1 MAYYFGNPRGDAPV
15 QREDE
20 IGRISNS
27 FNHMAGKLQSLV
39 GHLEETVSLRTQELN
54 QINIVLEDNRNQLQL
69 ILNSMAEGIYG
80 MDTQGNCTFINANGL
95 RILGYDSPEELMDRN
110 MHQAIHYNKADGSPL
125 KPGDCRIYK
134 AFLEG
139 KGTSVSDEIFW
150 RKDGTPFEVEYH
162 SYPQIQNGKVVGAVV
177 TFMDISDRKKR
188 ESELEHL
195 RCHDVLTGLHNRR
208 CFEENVSRLDQKE
221 YLPLSLIFADLN
233 GLKMAN
239 DIFGHRAGDQLIR
252 ETANILREVAAQ
264 QEGWIAARVGGDE
277 FILIMPRTDERRAE
291 EVVARIREKA
301 DGTYVSAIKCS
312 ISLGVDTKTNRTQP
326 LEEIMAN
333 AEDAMYRNKALN
345 RGEEPLDVRTAKAR
359 KIILEDAGT
368 QFDPTVTA
376 AFLEMV
382 GEN

>member
-1 MAYYFGNPRGDAPV
+1 M
-15 QREDE
+15 
-20 IGRISNS
+20 
-27 FNHMAGKLQSLV
+27 
-39 GHLEETVSLRTQELN
+39 
-54 QINIVLEDNRNQLQL
+54 
-69 ILNSMAEGIYG
+69 
-80 MDTQGNCTFINANGL
+80 TF
-95 RILGYDSPEELMDRN
+95 
-110 MHQAIHYNKADGSPL
+110 
-125 KPGDCRIYK
+125 
-134 AFLEG
+134 
-139 KGTSVSDEIFW
+139 V
-150 RKDGTPFEVEYH
+150 
-162 SYPQIQNGKVVGAVV
+162 
-177 TFMDISDRKKR
+177 DISDRKKR

-277 FILIMPRTDERRAE
+277 FILIMPRTDEKRAE

-301 DGTYVSAIKCS
+301 NGTYVSAIKCS

-333 AEDAMYRNKALN
+333 AEDAMYRDKALN
-345 RGEEPLDVRTAKAR
+345 RGEEPLDVRTAKVR